1 MTVFAFGLELK
12 GELCDTEGRKSTSGA
27 PPGKKRRIR
36 RSALLLSPHRGRWL
50 ALIMLLLPLL
60 AQAWQPDRSYRFS
73 ILHTNDHHGHF
84 WANAQGEYGLAAQKT
99 LMDQQRYDVQAK
111 GGGALILS
119 AGDVNTGVPESDVLD
134 AEPDI
139 RGMNLIGYD
148 AMALGNH
155 EFDKPLSV
163 LQKQQKWAKFPFL
176 AANIYAK
183 GSDKRLFKPWAIFNR
198 MGLKIAVIGLTT
210 TDTLRIANPQNVA
223 QIEIRD
229 PVKETEKAVAELRAS
244 DKPDVIIALTHMG
257 HYDDGQHGSNA
268 PGDVELARSLPP
280 GTVNVIVGGHSH
292 DAVCMAKEN
301 VSVADYQ
308 PGQPC
313 QPDRQ
318 NGVWIVQAKEWGKFV
333 GRGDFTFRNGEL
345 TLDNYQLIPVNLK
358 HKVKNLDGS
367 ETWLP
372 YQEAIAQNGA
382 MMKLLTPYQL
392 RAGKQLAVNVGRSDS
407 VFDGDRSKVRF
418 EQMPLAQLI
427 LRAQMA
433 ATQADFAV
441 ISGGGIRTSLAQGEI
456 SWRDLLQ
463 IQPFGNQVVSVTLT
477 GKELLNYLA
486 TVANIKADSGGFAQ
500 FSNISLVADGKSVS
514 AVKINGE
521 PLQLDKTYRMAT
533 NSFNASGGDGY
544 PVIDGHAGFRNS
556 GLRDAEVLRN
566 YVSQHSPLRVA
577 DYAPPQIVHL
587 TPQQVEERDKAL
599 EKQKKRSYPQM
610 ILAWIW
616 PRAAHE

>member
-1 MTVFAFGLELK
+1 M
-12 GELCDTEGRKSTSGA
+12 
-27 PPGKKRRIR
+27 
-36 RSALLLSPHRGRWL
+36 LLSPHRGRWL

-119 AGDVNTGVPESDVLD
+119 AGDVNTGVPESDVLN

-280 GTVNVIVGGHSH
+280 GTINVIVGGHSH

-318 NGVWIVQAKEWGKFV
+318 NGVWIMQAKEWGKFV

-521 PLQLDKTYRMAT
+521 PLQLDKTYRMTT

-556 GLRDAEVLRN
+556 GLRDAEVLRS

>member
-1 MTVFAFGLELK
+1 M
-12 GELCDTEGRKSTSGA
+12 
-27 PPGKKRRIR
+27 
-36 RSALLLSPHRGRWL
+36 LSPHRGRWL
-50 ALIMLLLPLL
+50 ALFMLLLPLL

-119 AGDVNTGVPESDVLD
+119 AGDVNTGVPESDVLN

-407 VFDGDRSKVRF
+407 VFEGDRSKVRF

-441 ISGGGIRTSLAQGEI
+441 ISGGGIRTSLAQGDI

-486 TVANIKADSGGFAQ
+486 TVANIKADYGGFAQ

-556 GLRDAEVLRN
+556 GLRDAEVLRS

>member
-1 MTVFAFGLELK
+1 M
-12 GELCDTEGRKSTSGA
+12 
-27 PPGKKRRIR
+27 
-36 RSALLLSPHRGRWL
+36 LSPHRGRWL

-119 AGDVNTGVPESDVLD
+119 AGDVNTGVPESDVLN

-257 HYDDGQHGSNA
+257 HYDDGQHSSNA
-268 PGDVELARSLPP
+268 PGDVELARRLPP

-407 VFDGDRSKVRF
+407 VFEGDRSKVRF

-521 PLQLDKTYRMAT
+521 PLELDKTYRMAT

-556 GLRDAEVLRN
+556 GLRDAEVLRS

>member
-1 MTVFAFGLELK
+1 M
-12 GELCDTEGRKSTSGA
+12 
-27 PPGKKRRIR
+27 
-36 RSALLLSPHRGRWL
+36 LLSPHRGRWL

-119 AGDVNTGVPESDVLD
+119 AGDVNTGVPESDVLN

-163 LQKQQKWAKFPFL
+163 LQKQQEWAKFPFL

-257 HYDDGQHGSNA
+257 HYDNGQHGSNA

>member
-1 MTVFAFGLELK
+1 M
-12 GELCDTEGRKSTSGA
+12 
-27 PPGKKRRIR
+27 
-36 RSALLLSPHRGRWL
+36 LLQPRTGRWL
-50 ALIMLLLPLL
+50 ALTILLLPLL
-60 AQAWQPDRSYRFS
+60 AQAWQTDRSYRFS
-73 ILHTNDHHGHF
+73 ILHTNDHHGHY

-119 AGDVNTGVPESDVLD
+119 AGDVNTGVPESDLLD

-139 RGMNLIGYD
+139 RGMNLVGYD

-163 LQKQQKWAKFPFL
+163 LQKQQKWARFPFL
-176 AANIYAK
+176 SANIYQK

-223 QIEIRD
+223 QLEIRD

-244 DKPDVIIALTHMG
+244 EKPDVIIALTHMG

-268 PGDVELARSLPP
+268 PGDVELARSLPA

-292 DAVCMAKEN
+292 DAVCMAKAN
-301 VSVADYQ
+301 VSEQDHQ

-318 NGVWIVQAKEWGKFV
+318 NGVWIMQAKEWGKYV

-345 TLDNYQLIPVNLK
+345 TLENYQLIPVNLK

-372 YQEAIAQNGA
+372 YQELIAPNSA

-392 RAGKQLAVNVGRSDS
+392 RAGKQLDVKVGSSDDL
-407 VFDGDRSKVRF
+407 FTGDRSKVRF
-418 EQMPLAQLI
+418 EQTPLAQLI

-441 ISGGGIRTSLAQGEI
+441 ISGGGIRASLAAGELR
-456 SWRDLLQ
+456 WRDLLQ
-463 IQPFGNQVVSVTLT
+463 VQPFGNQVVSVTLS
-477 GKELLNYLA
+477 GEEVQQYLA
-486 TVANIKADSGGFAQ
+486 KVANIKADSGGFAQ
-500 FSNISLVADGKSVS
+500 FSQVSLVADGNSVS
-514 AVKINGE
+514 EVKINGE
-521 PLQLDKTYRMAT
+521 PLQKAKTYRLAT

-544 PVIDGHAGFRNS
+544 PVLDNHSGFRNN
-556 GLRDAEVLRN
+556 GLHDAEVLRD
-566 YVSQHSPLRVA
+566 YVSRHSPLKLA
-577 DYAPPQIVHL
+577 EYAPPAVVHL
-587 TPQQVEERDKAL
+587 TAAQVQERDKARQK
-599 EKQKKRSYPQM
+599 EKKRSYPQM

>member
-1 MTVFAFGLELK
+1 M
-12 GELCDTEGRKSTSGA
+12 
-27 PPGKKRRIR
+27 
-36 RSALLLSPHRGRWL
+36 
-50 ALIMLLLPLL
+50 
-60 AQAWQPDRSYRFS
+60 
-73 ILHTNDHHGHF
+73 
-84 WANAQGEYGLAAQKT
+84 
-99 LMDQQRYDVQAK
+99 
-111 GGGALILS
+111 
-119 AGDVNTGVPESDVLD
+119 
-134 AEPDI
+134 
-139 RGMNLIGYD
+139 
-148 AMALGNH
+148 
-155 EFDKPLSV
+155 
-163 LQKQQKWAKFPFL
+163 
-176 AANIYAK
+176 
-183 GSDKRLFKPWAIFNR
+183 
-198 MGLKIAVIGLTT
+198 
-210 TDTLRIANPQNVA
+210 
-223 QIEIRD
+223 
-229 PVKETEKAVAELRAS
+229 
-244 DKPDVIIALTHMG
+244 
-257 HYDDGQHGSNA
+257 
-268 PGDVELARSLPP
+268 P
-280 GTVNVIVGGHSH
+280 GT
-292 DAVCMAKEN
+292 
-301 VSVADYQ
+301 
-308 PGQPC
+308 PC
-313 QPDRQ
+313 SPDRQ
-318 NGVWIVQAKEWGKFV
+318 NGIWIVQAHEWGKYV
-333 GRGDFTFRNGEL
+333 GRADFEFRNGEL
-345 TLDNYQLIPVNLK
+345 KLVHYQLIPVNLK
-358 HKVKNLDGS
+358 KKVKNLDGS

-556 GLRDAEVLRN
+556 GLRDAEVLRS

>member
-1 MTVFAFGLELK
+1 M
-12 GELCDTEGRKSTSGA
+12 
-27 PPGKKRRIR
+27 
-36 RSALLLSPHRGRWL
+36 LLSPHRGRWL
-50 ALIMLLLPLL
+50 ALFMLLLPLL

-119 AGDVNTGVPESDVLD
+119 AGDVNTGVPESDVLN

-407 VFDGDRSKVRF
+407 LFDGDRSKVRF

-441 ISGGGIRTSLAQGEI
+441 ISGGGIRTSLAQGDI

-521 PLQLDKTYRMAT
+521 PLQQDKTYRMAT

-556 GLRDAEVLRN
+556 GLRDAEVLRS
-566 YVSQHSPLRVA
+566 YVSQHSPLRVT

>member
-1 MTVFAFGLELK
+1 M
-12 GELCDTEGRKSTSGA
+12 
-27 PPGKKRRIR
+27 
-36 RSALLLSPHRGRWL
+36 LSPHRGRWL

-119 AGDVNTGVPESDVLD
+119 AGDVNTGVPESDVLN

-229 PVKETEKAVAELRAS
+229 PLKETEKAVAELRAS

-463 IQPFGNQVVSVTLT
+463 IQPFGNQVVSVTLP

-556 GLRDAEVLRN
+556 GLRDAEVLRS

>member
-1 MTVFAFGLELK
+1 M
-12 GELCDTEGRKSTSGA
+12 
-27 PPGKKRRIR
+27 
-36 RSALLLSPHRGRWL
+36 LLSPHRGRWL
-50 ALIMLLLPLL
+50 ALFMLLLPLL

-119 AGDVNTGVPESDVLD
+119 AGDVNTGVPESDVLN

-427 LRAQMA
+427 MRAQMA

-556 GLRDAEVLRN
+556 GLRDAEVLRS

>member
-1 MTVFAFGLELK
+1 M
-12 GELCDTEGRKSTSGA
+12 
-27 PPGKKRRIR
+27 
-36 RSALLLSPHRGRWL
+36 LSPHRGRWL
-50 ALIMLLLPLL
+50 ALFMLLLPLL

-119 AGDVNTGVPESDVLD
+119 AGDVNTGVPESDVLN

-427 LRAQMA
+427 MRAQMA

-556 GLRDAEVLRN
+556 GLRDAEVLRS

>member
-1 MTVFAFGLELK
+1 M
-12 GELCDTEGRKSTSGA
+12 
-27 PPGKKRRIR
+27 
-36 RSALLLSPHRGRWL
+36 LLSPHRGRWL

>member
-1 MTVFAFGLELK
+1 M
-12 GELCDTEGRKSTSGA
+12 
-27 PPGKKRRIR
+27 
-36 RSALLLSPHRGRWL
+36 LLSPHRGRWL

-119 AGDVNTGVPESDVLD
+119 AGDVNTGVPESDVLN

-521 PLQLDKTYRMAT
+521 SLQLDKTYRMAT

-556 GLRDAEVLRN
+556 GLRDAEVLRS

>member
-1 MTVFAFGLELK
+1 M
-12 GELCDTEGRKSTSGA
+12 
-27 PPGKKRRIR
+27 
-36 RSALLLSPHRGRWL
+36 LSPHRGRWL
-50 ALIMLLLPLL
+50 ALFMLLLPLL

-119 AGDVNTGVPESDVLD
+119 AGDVNTGVPESDVLN

-244 DKPDVIIALTHMG
+244 DKPDVIIELTHMG

-427 LRAQMA
+427 MRAQMA

-556 GLRDAEVLRN
+556 GLRDAEVLRS

>member
-1 MTVFAFGLELK
+1 M
-12 GELCDTEGRKSTSGA
+12 
-27 PPGKKRRIR
+27 
-36 RSALLLSPHRGRWL
+36 LSPHRGRWL

-119 AGDVNTGVPESDVLD
+119 AGDVNTGVPESDVLN

-333 GRGDFTFRNGEL
+333 GRSDFTFRNGEL

-556 GLRDAEVLRN
+556 GLRDAEVLRS

>member
-1 MTVFAFGLELK
+1 M
-12 GELCDTEGRKSTSGA
+12 
-27 PPGKKRRIR
+27 
-36 RSALLLSPHRGRWL
+36 LSPHRGRWL

-556 GLRDAEVLRN
+556 GLRDAEVLRD

>member
-1 MTVFAFGLELK
+1 
-12 GELCDTEGRKSTSGA
+12 
-27 PPGKKRRIR
+27 
-36 RSALLLSPHRGRWL
+36 
-50 ALIMLLLPLL
+50 
-60 AQAWQPDRSYRFS
+60 
-73 ILHTNDHHGHF
+73 
-84 WANAQGEYGLAAQKT
+84 
-99 LMDQQRYDVQAK
+99 
-111 GGGALILS
+111 
-119 AGDVNTGVPESDVLD
+119 
-134 AEPDI
+134 
-139 RGMNLIGYD
+139 
-148 AMALGNH
+148 
-155 EFDKPLSV
+155 
-163 LQKQQKWAKFPFL
+163 
-176 AANIYAK
+176 
-183 GSDKRLFKPWAIFNR
+183 

-210 TDTLRIANPQNVA
+210 TDTLRIANPQSVA

-257 HYDDGQHGSNA
+257 HYDNGQHGSNA

-556 GLRDAEVLRN
+556 GLRDAEVLRS

>member
-1 MTVFAFGLELK
+1 M
-12 GELCDTEGRKSTSGA
+12 
-27 PPGKKRRIR
+27 
-36 RSALLLSPHRGRWL
+36 LLSPHRGRWL

-119 AGDVNTGVPESDVLD
+119 AGDVNTGVPESDVLN

-229 PVKETEKAVAELRAS
+229 PVKETEKVVAELRAS

-358 HKVKNLDGS
+358 HKVNNLDGS

-556 GLRDAEVLRN
+556 GLRDAEVLRS

>member
-1 MTVFAFGLELK
+1 M
-12 GELCDTEGRKSTSGA
+12 
-27 PPGKKRRIR
+27 
-36 RSALLLSPHRGRWL
+36 LLSPHRGRWL

-119 AGDVNTGVPESDVLD
+119 AGDVNTGVPESDVLN

-292 DAVCMAKEN
+292 DVVCMAKEN

-556 GLRDAEVLRN
+556 GLRDAEVLRS

-577 DYAPPQIVHL
+577 DYVPPHIVHL

>member
-1 MTVFAFGLELK
+1 M
-12 GELCDTEGRKSTSGA
+12 
-27 PPGKKRRIR
+27 
-36 RSALLLSPHRGRWL
+36 LSPHRGRWL

-119 AGDVNTGVPESDVLD
+119 AGDVNTGVPESDVLN

-521 PLQLDKTYRMAT
+521 SLQLDKTYRMAT

-556 GLRDAEVLRN
+556 GLRDAEVLRS

>member
-1 MTVFAFGLELK
+1 M
-12 GELCDTEGRKSTSGA
+12 
-27 PPGKKRRIR
+27 
-36 RSALLLSPHRGRWL
+36 LLSPHRGRWL

-119 AGDVNTGVPESDVLD
+119 AGDVNTGVPESDVLN

>member
-1 MTVFAFGLELK
+1 M
-12 GELCDTEGRKSTSGA
+12 
-27 PPGKKRRIR
+27 
-36 RSALLLSPHRGRWL
+36 LLSPHRGRWL

-257 HYDDGQHGSNA
+257 HYDNGQHGSNA

-556 GLRDAEVLRN
+556 GLRDAEVLRS

>member
-1 MTVFAFGLELK
+1 M
-12 GELCDTEGRKSTSGA
+12 
-27 PPGKKRRIR
+27 
-36 RSALLLSPHRGRWL
+36 LSFSRRGRWL
-50 ALIMLLLPLL
+50 AAILLALPLL
-60 AQAWQPDRSYRFS
+60 AQAYQQDRSYRFS
-73 ILHTNDHHGHF
+73 ILHTNDHHGRY
-84 WANAQGEYGLAAQKT
+84 WTNAQGEYGLAAQKT
-99 LMDQQRYDVQAK
+99 LMDKLRYDVQAR

-119 AGDVNTGVPESDVLD
+119 AGDVNTGVPESDLLD

-163 LQKQQKWAKFPFL
+163 LQKQQAWARFPFL
-176 AANIYAK
+176 SANIYRK
-183 GSDKRLFKPWAIFNR
+183 GSDQRLFKPWAVFNR

-210 TDTLRIANPQNVA
+210 TDTLRIANPEN
-223 QIEIRD
+223 IDSLDIRD

-244 DKPDVIIALTHMG
+244 EKPDVIVALTHMG

-280 GTVNVIVGGHSH
+280 GTINLIVGGHSQ

-301 VSVADYQ
+301 VRNQDYQ

-318 NGVWIVQAKEWGKFV
+318 NGVWIMQAKEWGKYV

-345 TLDNYQLIPVNLK
+345 TLESYQLIPVNLK
-358 HKVKNLDGS
+358 HEIKNLDGS
-367 ETWLP
+367 TSWLTW
-372 YQEAIAQNGA
+372 QEEIPKNSA

-392 RAGKQLAVNVGRSDS
+392 RAGKTLDVKVGSSDAVFTGERD
-407 VFDGDRSKVRF
+407 KVRF
-418 EQMPLAQLI
+418 EQTHLGQLI

-441 ISGGGIRTSLAQGEI
+441 MSGGGIRASLVQGKL

-463 IQPFGNQVVSVTLT
+463 VQPFGNQVVSVTLT
-477 GKELLNYLA
+477 GDELLRYLP
-486 TVANIKADSGGFAQ
+486 TVANIKPDSGGFAQ
-500 FSNISLVADGKSVS
+500 FSNISLVADGKTVS
-514 AVKINGE
+514 DVKIAGK
-521 PLQLDKTYRMAT
+521 PLQKDRTYRMAT

-544 PVIDGHAGFRNS
+544 PALEHHAGYNNT
-556 GLRDAEVLRN
+556 GLRDADVLRD
-566 YVSQHSPLRVA
+566 YVSQHSPLKHA
-577 DYAPPQIVHL
+577 DYAPAGIVHL
-587 TPQQVEERDKAL
+587 TDAQIQERNKAQ
-599 EKQKKRSYPQM
+599 EKEKKRSYPQM

-616 PRAAHE
+616 PRAAHQ

>member
-1 MTVFAFGLELK
+1 M
-12 GELCDTEGRKSTSGA
+12 
-27 PPGKKRRIR
+27 
-36 RSALLLSPHRGRWL
+36 LSPHRGRWL

-119 AGDVNTGVPESDVLD
+119 AGDVNTGVPESDVLN

-183 GSDKRLFKPWAIFNR
+183 GSDRRLFKPWAIFNR

-244 DKPDVIIALTHMG
+244 DKPDVTIALTHMG

-556 GLRDAEVLRN
+556 GLRDAEVLRS

>member
-1 MTVFAFGLELK
+1 M
-12 GELCDTEGRKSTSGA
+12 
-27 PPGKKRRIR
+27 
-36 RSALLLSPHRGRWL
+36 LLSPHRGRWL

-119 AGDVNTGVPESDVLD
+119 AGDVNTGVPESDVLN

-229 PVKETEKAVAELRAS
+229 PVKETEKAVTELRAS

-521 PLQLDKTYRMAT
+521 SLQLDKTYRMAT

-556 GLRDAEVLRN
+556 GLRDAEVLRS

>member
-1 MTVFAFGLELK
+1 M
-12 GELCDTEGRKSTSGA
+12 
-27 PPGKKRRIR
+27 
-36 RSALLLSPHRGRWL
+36 LSPHRGRWL

-119 AGDVNTGVPESDVLD
+119 AGDVNTGVPESDVLN

-556 GLRDAEVLRN
+556 GLRDAEVLRD

>member
-1 MTVFAFGLELK
+1 M
-12 GELCDTEGRKSTSGA
+12 
-27 PPGKKRRIR
+27 
-36 RSALLLSPHRGRWL
+36 LLSPHRGRWL

-119 AGDVNTGVPESDVLD
+119 AGDVNTGVPESDVLN

-544 PVIDGHAGFRNS
+544 PVINGHAGFRNS
-556 GLRDAEVLRN
+556 GLRDAEVLRS

>member
-1 MTVFAFGLELK
+1 M
-12 GELCDTEGRKSTSGA
+12 
-27 PPGKKRRIR
+27 
-36 RSALLLSPHRGRWL
+36 LSPHRGRWL

-119 AGDVNTGVPESDVLD
+119 AGDVNTGVPESDVLN

-210 TDTLRIANPQNVA
+210 TDTLRITNPQNVA

-556 GLRDAEVLRN
+556 GLRDAEVLRS